1 MEFDQVWQRI
11 TSNAGAEFRQKTG
24 KRFTYT
30 ATNSSVN
37 PSTTNRALPRGDFA
51 TAYARAPLIGPGQLQ
66 DSQGPSYI
74 WAILTDDRVASH
86 TRA

>member
-30 ATNSSVN
+30 ATSSSVT
-37 PSTTNRALPRGDFA
+37 PSTTNRVLPRGDFA
-51 TAYARAPLIGPGQLQ
+51 RAYARAPLTGPGMLT
-66 DSQGPSYI
+66 DCQGPSYL
-74 WAILTDDRVASH
+74 WAILTDDRIAPQ

>member
-30 ATNSSVN
+30 ATSSSVN

-66 DSQGPSYI
+66 DLQGPSYL
-74 WAILTDDRVASH
+74 WAILTDDRVAPH